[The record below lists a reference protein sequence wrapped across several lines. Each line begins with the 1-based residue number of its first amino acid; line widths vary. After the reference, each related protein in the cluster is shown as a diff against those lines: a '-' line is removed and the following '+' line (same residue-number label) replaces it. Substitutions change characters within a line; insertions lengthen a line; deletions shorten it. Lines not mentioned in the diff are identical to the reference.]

1 MEQDKTDID
10 LVRQFQKDGREE
22 SFALLVKRHL
32 PGVRKLMYE
41 VILNESEA
49 DDLAQDV
56 FISVYQGIH
65 NFRGDSK
72 FSTWLYRISVNRA
85 RTFLRRKKQ
94 DKVESMDILPDFPD
108 AERNRPDVML
118 SDKETDKAITEALNS
133 LPVKL
138 RTAIVLT
145 AMEGMSY
152 DEAAHVDG
160 CPKATLY
167 WRVYKARQLLKRKL
181 KGYL

>member
-10 LVRQFQKDGREE
+10 LVSQFQKDGKEE
-22 SFALLVKRHL
+22 TFTLLVKRHL
-32 PGVRKLMYE
+32 PGVRKLMYD

-56 FISVYQGIH
+56 FISVYQSIG

-72 FSTWLYRISVNRA
+72 FSTWLYRIAVNRA
-85 RTFLRRKKQ
+85 RTFLRKKSRE
-94 DKVESMDILPDFPD
+94 KVKSADTIPEIIDC
-108 AERNRPDVML
+108 NRPDTVLLDM
-118 SDKETDKAITEALNS
+118 ERGRAITKALNS

-145 AMEGMSY
+145 TMEGMSY
-152 DEAAHVDG
+152 HEAAHVE
-160 CPKATLY
+160 CCLKSTLY
-167 WRVYKARQLLKRKL
+167 WRVHKARRLLKRKL